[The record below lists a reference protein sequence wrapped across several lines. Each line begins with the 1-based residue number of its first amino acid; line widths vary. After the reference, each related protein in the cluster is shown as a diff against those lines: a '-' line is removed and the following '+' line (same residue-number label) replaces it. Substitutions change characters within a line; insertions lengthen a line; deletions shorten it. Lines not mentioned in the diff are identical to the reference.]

1 MASRDHRTPKFTN
14 DLRGRLQW
22 LLWAT
27 EKAYV
32 FVPNAYTW
40 DACCAAKAVAQQIR
54 KESTQPRG

>member
-1 MASRDHRTPKFTN
+1 MASRDPRAPKFTS
-14 DLRGRLQW
+14 DVRGRLQW